1 MILLGFISDANT
13 CTHIQKL
20 QIQTASVKL
29 PILQKLQIQTASV
42 KLPILQSMEAT
53 LSQTFI
59 YFYAISSIQCM
70 ADLDHL
76 KEPVLCVNSLV

>member
-13 CTHIQKL
+13 CTHI
-20 QIQTASVKL
+20 
-29 PILQKLQIQTASV
+29 QKLQIQTASV